1 MSDSKILNNK
11 IGARC
16 LTTEEA
22 MLILPTY
29 EQIYDQLDNFRREK
43 GQVSGADQKT
53 NNIGIIGVRG
63 AGKTSLLKTVRNRLI
78 ENGAGK
84 ESGGEKNR
92 RSKSC
97 GLENSTQDIILPIIV
112 PENMSDSGTLMAAIL
127 GMLKGIVNDR
137 VKKEQNQGKGDPYC
151 IKENVLQKS
160 YHDVL
165 KQYTYIQK
173 EYRDIIIGQYTT
185 ESDYVK
191 SSAKVFNSD
200 TEFIRQF
207 HTLVEMLTGSEKEN
221 GGLLVLFIDDI
232 DLSTWRCMD
241 VVKTLLS
248 YLANKNIVTFISGDL
263 ETFEEALT
271 LEFLRQEKS
280 LEGSLLD
287 QNILAKGAGEK
298 SLLESKRQLAYEY
311 LKKILPPVYRH
322 NIKEWSLEE
331 RGKYCIRNPEKA
343 EEETNLSGLLKEA
356 LKGWVDPAFFQYAES
371 GEENSA
377 IPYTYHLFDNTS
389 RGLNNVYNVLGEIAQ
404 SRKMERESD
413 SKKDSEEEKR
423 LEKEKQEKEKLEK
436 KKHLLDTIVASK
448 QIYNQHRNEIQ
459 TKMITVGTTAGSSK
473 VYFDNAYVLIYGTV
487 KETKKGGKGE
497 DNTIERKRIPNP
509 VERFTLF
516 VLVDFAARILYET
529 EYSRM
534 VKEDESYQNM
544 KKEALW
550 DLFCYPDI
558 AEKVMDMKKYENLWK
573 DGLGK
578 DIGKLAEINN
588 SFLRKGELVI
598 HLAYY
603 KNLSMDKVLPL
614 YHLNKPQNEQKNNEK
629 NNKEDSKKNSATS
642 VEAAQEI
649 LSAFWKALKSV
660 AEVNIAG
667 ADKAEVN
674 IKEIVWKKAGEY
686 YYEFKEELDYFLS
699 KMSRNKE
706 QNVVLR
712 MFDRDCQEACAKI
725 GNVYYGEY
733 ARRILQNAVARLLK
747 QEIENEKGK
756 DWEEVDF
763 EKAWRTDEK
772 ISRTDKDKFKRRIA
786 LLCAIHKENLW
797 KEEMAET
804 AISYLN
810 KELQSHLGNIV
821 QKYTAYTEKPYRDWI
836 VDTREAEEDWK
847 KFWKA
852 YDGVS
857 VTKALKAKTDI
868 LGVLDEEGNGVSF
881 KEGISFLNC
890 RKIIGILHELA
901 TNNRVTYGQYDAWVL
916 ERDLWEAHIM
926 PAGGWEQEGKYSYF
940 KFLLQCCY
948 RYKMA
953 TEYAGEGTEY
963 AELLHEI
970 AEGISEAHR
979 IAYQQV
985 QSTFMER
992 LNKGLD
998 EKEEKPVDAE
1008 EFNQLFDN

>member
-1 MSDSKILNNK
+1 MSDSKVPNHK

-16 LTTEEA
+16 LTKEEA
-22 MLILPTY
+22 KLILPTY

-43 GQVSGADQKT
+43 AQISGNDQKT

-78 ENGAGK
+78 EDGGGK
-84 ESGGEKNR
+84 DDGNGGENSGRNK
-92 RSKSC
+92 
-97 GLENSTQDIILPIIV
+97 GYEMENSSRDIILPIIV
-112 PENMSDSGTLMAAIL
+112 PENMSDSGTLMASIL
-127 GMLKGIVNDR
+127 GMLKDIVDKR
-137 VKKEQNQGKGDPYC
+137 VKKEKNQEKRDPYC
-151 IKENVLQKS
+151 IKENELQTIC
-160 YHDVL
+160 HNVL

-173 EYRDIIIGQYTT
+173 EYRDILIGQYTT
-185 ESDYVK
+185 ESDYVNG
-191 SSAKVFNSD
+191 SAKIFNSD
-200 TEFIRQF
+200 NEFIRQF
-207 HTLVEMLTGSEKEN
+207 HTLVEKLTESEKGN

-280 LEGSLLD
+280 LQGSLLE
-287 QNILAKGAGEK
+287 QTILTKGAGEK

-311 LKKILPPVYRH
+311 LKKILPPVFRH

-331 RGKYCIRNPEKA
+331 RGKYCIRNPEK
-343 EEETNLSGLLKEA
+343 EGEETNLAKLLEGA
-356 LKGWVDPAFFQYAES
+356 LTGWVDPAFFRYGES
-371 GEENSA
+371 GKDGA

-404 SRKMERESD
+404 SREMEQKSET
-413 SKKDSEEEKR
+413 KKEYLEEKKR
-423 LEKEKQEKEKLEK
+423 
-436 KKHLLDTIVASK
+436 LLDTIVASK
-448 QIYNQHRNEIQ
+448 QIYNQYRNEIQ
-459 TKMITVGTTAGSSK
+459 TRMITVGATAESSK
-473 VYFDNAYVLIYGTV
+473 VYFDNAYGIIYETV
-487 KETKKGGKGE
+487 KTQSKESKGE
-497 DNTIERKRIPNP
+497 DIIIERFNP
-509 VERFTLF
+509 LERFALF
-516 VLVDFAARILYET
+516 VLVDFGARILYET
-529 EYSRM
+529 EYSAV
-534 VKEDESYQNM
+534 VKGDESYQNM

-550 DLFCYPDI
+550 DLFCYPVI
-558 AEKVMDMKKYENLWK
+558 AEKVMDMKGYGNLRK
-573 DGLGK
+573 DGLKKGIK
-578 DIGKLAEINN
+578 ELANINN
-588 SFLRKGELVI
+588 SFLTKGELVI
-598 HLAYY
+598 NLAYY
-603 KNLSMDKVLPL
+603 KNLPVDRILPL
-614 YHLNKPQNEQKNNEK
+614 YLQEKSQN
-629 NNKEDSKKNSATS
+629 DLKNSAMT
-642 VEAAQEI
+642 VETDQDI

-667 ADKAEVN
+667 ADKEEGDK
-674 IKEIVWKKAGEY
+674 KEIVWKKAGEY

-699 KMSRNKE
+699 MMSRNKE

-725 GNVYYGEY
+725 GNMHYGEY
-733 ARRILQNAVARLLK
+733 ARRILQNAMARLLK

-772 ISRTDKDKFKRRIA
+772 TSRTDKDKFMRKIA
-786 LLCAIHKENLW
+786 LLRAIHKENLW
-797 KEEMAET
+797 KEEMAEA

-810 KELQSHLGNIV
+810 KELQSHLGNII
-821 QKYTAYTEKPYRDWI
+821 QEYTANNENSYCGWI
-836 VDTREAEEDWK
+836 VDTQGAEEDWK
-847 KFWKA
+847 KFLNA

-857 VTKALKAKTDI
+857 VTKASEAKTEI
-868 LGVLDEEGNGVSF
+868 LGVLNEGGNGESF
-881 KEGISFLNC
+881 KKGILFLNC
-890 RKIIGILHELA
+890 RKIIGILHALA
-901 TNNRVTYGQYDAWVL
+901 TNNRVRYGQYDAWVL

-926 PAGGWEQEGKYSYF
+926 PDGGWEQEGKFSYF

-953 TEYAGEGTEY
+953 TEYAGEGMEY
-963 AELLHEI
+963 AELLQEV
-970 AEGISEAHR
+970 AEGVSEAHR
-979 IAYQQV
+979 TAYKQV
-985 QSTFMER
+985 QSTFMDR